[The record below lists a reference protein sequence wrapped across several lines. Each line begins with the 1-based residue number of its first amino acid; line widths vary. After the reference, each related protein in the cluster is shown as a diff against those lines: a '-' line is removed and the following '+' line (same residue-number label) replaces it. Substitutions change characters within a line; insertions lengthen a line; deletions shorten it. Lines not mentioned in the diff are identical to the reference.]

1 MKKDIQIIVKFTK
14 LIKESHPVVR
24 ERVHFLSLAKVLL
37 PFSIFYFLIV
47 LLVAFL
53 MCFSFVVDSTTTSS
67 LFNVLV
73 L

>member
-14 LIKESHPVVR
+14 LIKASHPVVR
-24 ERVHFLSLAKVLL
+24 ERVHFLSLAKSAAAIQHF
-37 PFSIFYFLIV
+37 PFF
-47 LLVAFL
+47 
-53 MCFSFVVDSTTTSS
+53 DSTTSS